1 MHKNKHETEQL
12 LRAFA
17 GLAGGNPIFYEK
29 IVDHFTEMREER
41 LESLVEASNDTAI
54 FRAQGYC
61 NALREVLELM
71 QDPHKQL
78 KEFEEQF

>member
-1 MHKNKHETEQL
+1 MKMLSEHETEQL

-17 GLAGGNPIFYEK
+17 GLAGSQPIFYEK
-29 IVDHFTEMREER
+29 IVSHFADMRNDR
-41 LESLVEASNDTAI
+41 LESLVEASSDTSI

-61 NALREVLELM
+61 SALKEVLELM

-78 KEFEEQF
+78 RDFEER